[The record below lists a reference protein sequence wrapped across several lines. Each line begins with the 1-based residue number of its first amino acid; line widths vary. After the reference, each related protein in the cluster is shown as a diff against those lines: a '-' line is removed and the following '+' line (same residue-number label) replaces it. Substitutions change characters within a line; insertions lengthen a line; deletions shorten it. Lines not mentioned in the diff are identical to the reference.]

1 MKKIFTLLFGLMLA
15 TQVWAQTN
23 HSFDIGKLTFTVID
37 ETNLYVEV
45 STRFSTNW
53 EETLE
58 IPSTAT
64 NSETGITYT
73 VTQIAERGFYMQESK
88 PKTVII
94 PNTVTTICEYAFS
107 SCPMTSIIMSNNVT
121 FIGDGAFRYTCF
133 SSITLPQTLTSM
145 GASVFYQN
153 TNLES
158 IIIPEGVTS
167 IGKLAFSKCLSL
179 SSVTIP
185 NTVTSIGE
193 QAFTQTKIKSIEI
206 PGSVKS
212 IGYDAFYSCGELE
225 SVTMHEGVEIIG
237 NYAFEYCPKLRNV
250 NLPQTITSIGKGAFS
265 GYCTLKNFEIPA
277 SVTSIGEKAFESALH
292 ITYNG
297 TLEGAPWGAD
307 YMNGFIDND
316 YIYTDES
323 KTNLIA
329 YLGDASTVVVPES
342 VTTIGLLSFR
352 SCSKLKRVYIPK
364 SVTTMGADV
373 FFDDSEDLTIYCEY
387 AEEDKPTGWKSTW
400 NSENYTVKW
409 DQVLIKYAPTDDIN
423 GCYVATSATTLVSGI
438 DVCAKNSKI
447 SLNAVPS
454 KDYFF
459 SSWNDGS
466 TINLRSITVTES
478 KEYIAT
484 FKPLVFEYNNLQYTV
499 TDVEKHEVSV
509 AMKKKPSGNFEIPST
524 VYDND
529 NDEYTVTTIENS
541 AFNECTELTS
551 VVIPNTVTS
560 IGEKAFFKCSNLTSI
575 TLPEGLTTIQNRAF
589 AQCTSLTLTL
599 PHTVTE
605 IGQGAFEM
613 ACTNQKELV
622 IPQSVTDIG
631 RNAFSTFG
639 NNPDFFCEVSEQPSS
654 WNTTWHTGFMGEV
667 NGTAYFNCKQVT
679 FGALTFITSGISFE
693 EPKVFAKIQGDFEST
708 DELPLQI
715 TELQATQTVKV
726 TLYRTFTAGVSST
739 IMLPFEFS
747 LDESFGKF
755 YTVESVA
762 PDDNGVWTALMSQP
776 ITGTLQPNTPYVFKP
791 AKDIT
796 ELTFEKV
803 SLNPTSPGTNGTGDW
818 KLHGV
823 YEKTTLYGK
832 NKINYGFAGIDA
844 EGIQKGQFIR
854 AGEGV
859 WADPMR
865 CYLTYKNGKEISKA
879 ATVLPDCIRVVF
891 PDEVEESNNGEIITP
906 ISEIKN
912 QTDVSVWSYNSTIYI
927 ESQPDTNYTI
937 IDLNGRTLKTGVT
950 HSTREEIT
958 LGRSTGIVIV
968 NINGKSFKINY

>member
-1 MKKIFTLLFGLMLA
+1 MLA
-15 TQVWAQTN
+15 TQLWAQEN
-23 HSFDIGKLTFTVID
+23 FSFDIGKLTFTVID
-37 ETNLYVEV
+37 DKNNYVEV
-45 STRFSTNW
+45 STRYSTNW

-64 NSETGITYT
+64 NSETGIKYT
-73 VTQIAERGFYMQESK
+73 VTQIAKSGFAGFQCNT
-88 PKTVII
+88 PNTVII
-94 PNTVTTICEYAFS
+94 PNTVTTICENAFS
-107 SCPMTSIIMSNNVT
+107 SCRMTSITMSNNVT
-121 FIGDGAFRYTCF
+121 FIGDGAFRYTHF
-133 SSITLPQTLTSM
+133 SSITLPKCLKSM
-145 GASVFYQN
+145 GEAVFYQSV
-153 TNLES
+153 NLES

-167 IGKLAFSKCLSL
+167 IGKQAFSRCLSL

-193 QAFTQTKIKSIEI
+193 QAFTQTKIKTIEI

-237 NYAFEYCPKLRNV
+237 NYAFWYCPKLRNV

-265 GYCTLKNFEIPA
+265 GYVTLKNIEIPA
-277 SVTSIGEKAFESALH
+277 SVTSIGEEAFESAIH

-297 TLEGAPWGAD
+297 TLEEGAPWGAY
-307 YMNGFIDND
+307 YMNCFIDND
-316 YIYTDES
+316 YIYTDEN
-323 KTNLIA
+323 KTKLIA

-342 VTTIGLLSFR
+342 VTTIGGFAFR
-352 SCSKLKRVYIPK
+352 SCSKLKKVYIPK
-364 SVTTMGADV
+364 SVTTMEANV
-373 FFDDSEDLTIYCEY
+373 FYENSDDLKIYCEC
-387 AEEDKPTGWKSTW
+387 AKEDKPTGWKSTW
-400 NSENYTVKW
+400 NGGNYTVNW
-409 DQVLIKYAPTDDIN
+409 DQMLIKYAPTDHIN
-423 GCYVATSATTLVSGI
+423 GYVATSATTLVSGI

-447 SLNAVPS
+447 SLNAEPMQN
-454 KDYFF
+454 YFF

-466 TINLRSITVTES
+466 TISPRSITVTES

-484 FKPLVFEYNNLQYTV
+484 FKPLVFEYNNLKYTI

-509 AMKKKPSGNFEIPST
+509 AMKKKPSGNFEIPPT

-541 AFNECTELTS
+541 AFRGCAELTS

-560 IGEKAFFKCSNLTSI
+560 IGEKAFYKCSNLTSI
-575 TLPEGLTTIQNRAF
+575 TLPEGLTTIQNSAF
-589 AQCTSLTLTL
+589 AQCKSLTLTL

-654 WNTTWHTGFMGEV
+654 WNPTWHTGFMGEV
-667 NGTAYFNCKQVT
+667 NGTAYFNCKQET
-679 FGALTFITSGISFE
+679 IGALTLITSVISYE
-693 EPKVFAKIQGDFEST
+693 EQKVIAKIQGDFAST

-715 TELQATQTVKV
+715 TKFQATPTVKV
-726 TLYRTFTAGVSST
+726 TLYRTFYTGVSST

-796 ELTFEKV
+796 ELTFENVTLK
-803 SLNPTSPGTNGTGDW
+803 PTQIGTNGTGDW

-823 YEKTTLYGK
+823 YKKTTLYGK

-844 EGIQKGQFIR
+844 EGIQKGEFIR

-865 CYLTYKNGKEISKA
+865 CYLTYKDGKEISKA

-912 QTDVSVWSYNSTIYI
+912 QTDVSVWSYNRTIYI

>member
-1 MKKIFTLLFGLMLA
+1 M
-15 TQVWAQTN
+15 
-23 HSFDIGKLTFTVID
+23 
-37 ETNLYVEV
+37 
-45 STRFSTNW
+45 
-53 EETLE
+53 
-58 IPSTAT
+58 
-64 NSETGITYT
+64 
-73 VTQIAERGFYMQESK
+73 
-88 PKTVII
+88 
-94 PNTVTTICEYAFS
+94 
-107 SCPMTSIIMSNNVT
+107 
-121 FIGDGAFRYTCF
+121 
-133 SSITLPQTLTSM
+133 
-145 GASVFYQN
+145 
-153 TNLES
+153 
-158 IIIPEGVTS
+158 
-167 IGKLAFSKCLSL
+167 
-179 SSVTIP
+179 
-185 NTVTSIGE
+185 
-193 QAFTQTKIKSIEI
+193 
-206 PGSVKS
+206 
-212 IGYDAFYSCGELE
+212 
-225 SVTMHEGVEIIG
+225 
-237 NYAFEYCPKLRNV
+237 
-250 NLPQTITSIGKGAFS
+250 
-265 GYCTLKNFEIPA
+265 
-277 SVTSIGEKAFESALH
+277 
-292 ITYNG
+292 
-297 TLEGAPWGAD
+297 
-307 YMNGFIDND
+307 
-316 YIYTDES
+316 
-323 KTNLIA
+323 
-329 YLGDASTVVVPES
+329 
-342 VTTIGLLSFR
+342 
-352 SCSKLKRVYIPK
+352 
-364 SVTTMGADV
+364 
-373 FFDDSEDLTIYCEY
+373 
-387 AEEDKPTGWKSTW
+387 
-400 NSENYTVKW
+400 
-409 DQVLIKYAPTDDIN
+409 LIKYAPTDHIK
-423 GCYVATSATTLVSGI
+423 GYVAPNKATRLADGI
-438 DVCAKNSKI
+438 CVCAKNSTMT
-447 SLNAVPS
+447 LNAEPS
-454 KDYFF
+454 NNYFF

-466 TINLRSITVTES
+466 TISLRSITVTES

-509 AMKKKPSGNFEIPST
+509 AMKKKPSSNLEIPPT

-541 AFNECTELTS
+541 AFRGCTELTS

-560 IGEKAFFKCSNLTSI
+560 IGEKAFFKLSNLTSI
-575 TLPEGLTTIQNRAF
+575 TLPEGLTTIQSRAF

-599 PHTVTE
+599 PHTVTN
-605 IGQGAFEM
+605 IGDGAFDM

-631 RNAFSTFG
+631 LFAFGTFG
-639 NNPDFFCEVSEQPSS
+639 NNPDFFCEVSEQPSNWS
-654 WNTTWHTGFMGEV
+654 PVWHASNTGRV

-679 FGALTFITSGISFE
+679 FGALTLITSGISDE
-693 EPKVFAKIQGDFEST
+693 EQKVIAKIQGDFAST

-715 TELQATQTVKV
+715 TKFQATPTVKV
-726 TLYRTFTAGVSST
+726 TLYRTFYTGVSST

-796 ELTFEKV
+796 ELTFENVTLK
-803 SLNPTSPGTNGTGDW
+803 PTQIGTNGDGDW
-818 KLHGV
+818 QLHGV
-823 YEKTTLYGK
+823 YQKTTLYGK

-912 QTDVSVWSYNSTIYI
+912 QTDVSVWSYNRTIYI